1 MKTGKSLTELAQE
14 MDRRSGL
21 KKDFVADTREMDLQV
36 VGENENQKMIV
47 GLDGQGFFEP
57 TEHTSRQI
65 AARAGIPWNYYNKVM
80 ADSPELL
87 KTNVR
92 HWWDNKPEKRMI
104 RTMDTTARAFLSD
117 RYKRVENEQVA
128 QIALEAMSQQDD
140 AVVLSADVTD
150 NKLYMKFLFPSIEGE
165 VKAGDTMRAGVMVS
179 NSEIGAGS
187 LNVQAFTYR
196 DFCTNGMVF
205 GGRDMFGFKRVH
217 RGGRVIEG
225 VDYQVLSDEA
235 VQASDE
241 ALMLEV
247 RDTVKAAA
255 SQELFDK
262 MMAQMKSAADS
273 SQIIQPEKGIE
284 LLGQDFGLT
293 DSERSRALI
302 NLIEDRDYSKWGALN
317 AVTKLANTAESY
329 DRATELETI
338 GGQILQMPLRQW
350 EKVAVA
356 S

>member
-1 MKTGKSLTELAQE
+1 MKTGKTLSELATE

-21 KKDFVADTREMDLQV
+21 KADFVADTREMDLQV
-36 VGENENQKMIV
+36 VGEDDNKKMIV
-47 GLDGQGFFEP
+47 GLDGQGFFQP
-57 TEHTSRQI
+57 TEHASRQI
-65 AARAGIPWNYYNKVM
+65 AARAGIPWTYYNKVM
-80 ADSPELL
+80 QDSPELL

-117 RYKRVENEQVA
+117 RYKRVENEQVT
-128 QIALEAMSQQDD
+128 QIALEAISQHDD

-150 NKLYMKFLFPSIEGE
+150 NKLYLKFLFPEITGE
-165 VKAGDTMRAGVMVS
+165 VKDGDIMRAGVMVS

-196 DFCTNGMVF
+196 DYCTNGMVF
-205 GGRDMFGFKRVH
+205 GSQEMFGFKRIH

-235 VQASDE
+235 VEADDK
-241 ALMLEV
+241 ALMLQV
-247 RDTVKAAA
+247 RDTVKAAG

-262 MMAQMKSAADS
+262 MMDQMKSAADS
-273 SQIIQPEKGIE
+273 SQIIAPEKGIE
-284 LLGQDFGLT
+284 LLGQEIGLT
-293 DSERSRALI
+293 DTERSRALI

-317 AVTKLANTAESY
+317 AVTKLANDADTY
-329 DRATELETI
+329 DRATELETF
-338 GGQILQMPLRQW
+338 GGRILQMPLRQW
-350 EKVAVA
+350 EKIAVA